1 MLMKRLGHSGAA
13 RLPPLGSPHCT
24 RPTEPGTTRRSQ
36 VSCFAS
42 VLSLLLL
49 LAATLPIAANAATR
63 AEAWVSEARPF
74 IHQSIIYT
82 VRVYHGAV
90 KELNPNSV
98 SVPSVSLER
107 LDGPP
112 DTTRTIDRSHL
123 YSDFHYSLTPTR
135 PGPLHIP
142 SLVIKVVP
150 NEGTDR
156 YGRIT
161 GGYAAEFSV
170 STGPVNLDVRPAA
183 VAGQAWLP
191 LYELQI
197 RGNLG
202 QTANARVG
210 EPLTLSITQQGWG
223 GGGGVLPKLEDL
235 LKSPDFKVYT
245 EQSQVMTEIHD
256 SGEYLI
262 GLRHETF
269 TLIPTREGQLS
280 VPPIEVKWW
289 DLQRGR
295 MNSTRWKGLSVT
307 VGPGGGGGAGEDT
320 GADGTGDWSVLGIAL
335 LVVLIAALSFLM
347 GWWLSAGRP
356 SLATLLNRGSVPA
369 VDSGEGKVAAVET
382 QGPEA
387 VGKLRSWADATS
399 GRLLA
404 ATDFLLLVPLRRRMG
419 ERVRG
424 MEPRWMALW
433 RLRSQ
438 MSKTTDP
445 KALEGL
451 MQRYAALQ
459 LGLKETATLVEI
471 GDTLQRLYPKL
482 TGTTAQELLQR
493 LDAGLYGGES
503 DDPALQRCS
512 RDLARVLRAI
522 GSGCAPGSNK
532 RERAKLPELNP
543 GR

>member
-1 MLMKRLGHSGAA
+1 LPARAHDNKQTRHTPPQHSGVV
-13 RLPPLGSPHCT
+13 
-24 RPTEPGTTRRSQ
+24 TTIF
-36 VSCFAS
+36 C
-42 VLSLLLL
+42 LLL
-49 LAATLPIAANAATR
+49 LAATLPLTANAATR

-90 KELNPNSV
+90 KELNPDSLNL
-98 SVPSVSLER
+98 PNVSLER

-112 DTTRTIDRSHL
+112 DTTRTIDRTHL
-123 YSDFHYSLTPTR
+123 YSDFHYSLTPMR
-135 PGPLHIP
+135 PGLLHIP

-161 GGYAAEFSV
+161 GGYGAEFSV
-170 STGPVNLDVRPAA
+170 RTGPVNLDVRPAA

-202 QTANARVG
+202 QTTDARVG
-210 EPLTLSITQQGWG
+210 EPLALSMTQQGWG
-223 GGGGVLPKLEDL
+223 GGGGVLPKLEGL
-235 LKSPDFKVYT
+235 LKSPDFKIYT

-256 SGEYLI
+256 DGEYLI

-269 TLIPTREGQLS
+269 TVIPTREGQLS
-280 VPPIEVKWW
+280 IPPIEVKWW

-295 MNSTRWKGLSVT
+295 MNSTRWNGLSVT
-307 VGPGGGGGAGEDT
+307 VGPGNGSGAAEDAGGGRE
-320 GADGTGDWSVLGIAL
+320 GDWPVWAIAMLVL
-335 LVVLIAALSFLM
+335 LIAAGSFFM
-347 GWWLSAGRP
+347 GWWISVGRP
-356 SLATLLNRGSVPA
+356 SLATLLNRGPLTRA
-369 VDSGEGKVAAVET
+369 DAGENEGEAATDKTPGLE
-382 QGPEA
+382 P
-387 VGKLRSWADATS
+387 VGKLRSWVDATG
-399 GRLLA
+399 GRLMA
-404 ATDFLLLVPLRRRMG
+404 TTDFLLLVPMRRRMG
-419 ERVRG
+419 ERIRG

-433 RLRSQ
+433 RLRSR
-438 MSKTTDP
+438 MSKTSDP

-459 LGLKETATLVEI
+459 LGLAETASLVEI

-482 TGTTAQELLQR
+482 TGTTARELLQR
-493 LDAGLYGGES
+493 LDAGLYGGQS

-512 RDLARVLRAI
+512 RDLARVLRAM
-522 GSGCAPGSNK
+522 GVGCPPGSQK
-532 RERAKLPELNP
+532 RERAKLPDLNP